1 MRLLAVLNTLLELY
15 KLLLLIYFV
24 VALLR
29 VPSNRWT
36 TLLARVIE
44 PVVNPV
50 RTFLRTRLPAR
61 WQMVDW
67 SLVAVYLLISVAQS
81 VLQGLWR
88 SFLLW

>member
-1 MRLLAVLNTLLELY
+1 MRLLILLNTLLELY
-15 KLLLLIYFV
+15 KLLLLIYFI

-29 VPSNRWT
+29 VPANRWT

-44 PVVNPV
+44 PVLNPV
-50 RTFLRTRLPAR
+50 RTFLRARLPAQ
-61 WQMVDW
+61 WQVVDW
-67 SLVAVYLLISVAQS
+67 SLMVVYLLVSVAQS